1 MTKSDLKT
9 LLDICKS
16 KIDKGSSFED
26 IKNFIITSQNE
37 EIFSILKNDIE
48 SYLLLKE
55 KYNLPNILFQPTGD
69 FTKEDFELEQYIS
82 WAEKEVYENIWE
94 KSVGDTVL
102 FVKNNKIFAIAIIED
117 IEEDTES
124 FPKYPLRYYWKDNIK
139 YVDIPLGEFNK
150 IIGYEEKFTPRKF
163 MRIPRESVKKAF
175 EFLKQF
181 S

>member
-9 LLDICKS
+9 LLGISKS
-16 KIDKGSSFED
+16 KIDKGACFED
-26 IKNFIITSQNE
+26 IKDFIVTSQNNA
-37 EIFSILKNDIE
+37 IFLMLKNDIE
-48 SYLLLKE
+48 NYLILKE

-69 FTKEDFELEQYIS
+69 STKEDFELEQYTS

-94 KSVGDTVL
+94 KSVGDKVL
-102 FVKNNKIFAIAIIED
+102 FVKKNKIFAIAVIED

-124 FPKYPLRYYWKDNIK
+124 SPEYPLRYYWNDNIK
-139 YVDIPLGEFNK
+139 FVDIPLGEFNK
-150 IIGYEEKFTPRKF
+150 IIGYEEKFTPRRF
-163 MRIPRESVKKAF
+163 MRIPKESVKKAF